1 MLAIRRSNDYRALFH
16 RHIQPMYIYELGT
29 LRVLDVNDAACNLY
43 GYSRTAFLRLTVA
56 DLIPSEDDALF
67 REALRHRT
75 TGPAATSLWRHRRA
89 DGGLFYVDITS
100 NGLTFEGKP
109 ARIVE
114 ALDASRRLAV
124 SRALSDSRAALAEA
138 QALAHLGTF
147 ETDFATGDMRW
158 SPELFRILGVDPAR
172 ERPRPLHEFDH
183 PADCAAIAA
192 EIDRARLER
201 DIYTIEHRIVTR
213 DGRERCV
220 FERGRFS
227 YELGTARRLIGAV
240 LDITDQKITQDRLR
254 HLAERDSLTGLAN
267 RMLLRERLS
276 SAIERAALENRIVGV
291 VYIDLDRFKTIND
304 TMAHGTGDEFLRELA
319 ARLRRVVGSRGT
331 VARPGGDE
339 FIILVDPLENEEA
352 GIAFANI
359 LLAEIARPLAYES
372 VHLVVTASIGLAL
385 FPRDGTSPDAL
396 LRNADTAMYA
406 AKARSGNVIEV
417 YTPQLHLRA
426 LAELELE
433 GELRIALESETLQ
446 VAYQPI
452 VEAATGKI
460 IALEA
465 LARWTQDGREVEPS
479 DFIPLAESR
488 GLILRLGRFILGQAT
503 HTARQLLDAGH
514 DLTMCVNISP
524 WQFRDRDF
532 GEDVREA
539 LERSGLPAARL
550 QLEITE
556 SAYLGA
562 DSDLDNIGTIEQLGV
577 RLSID
582 DFGTGYS
589 SLSYLK
595 RLPVDSLKIDRS
607 FISDIVEDT
616 ADQGIVRAMIA
627 VASTLGLSVIAEGVE
642 TAAQADFLRELGCT
656 HFQGF
661 YFARPMLL
669 GPLRALLSQ
678 TSPER

>member
-1 MLAIRRSNDYRALFH
+1 MLAIRRPNDYRALFH
-16 RHIQPMYIYELGT
+16 RHIQPMYIYEVGT

-43 GYSRTAFLRLTVA
+43 GYSRTEFLRLTLSE
-56 DLIPSEDDALF
+56 LIPSEEDALF
-67 REALRHRT
+67 REALRQRT
-75 TGPAATSLWRHRRA
+75 TGPAATSLWRHCRA
-89 DGGLFYVDITS
+89 DGSVFYVDITS
-100 NGLTFEGKP
+100 NGLTFEGKA

-114 ALDASRRLAV
+114 AVDASRRLAV

-147 ETDFATGDMRW
+147 ETDFSTGDMRW

-172 ERPRPLHEFDH
+172 ERPRQLHEFDH

-201 DIYTIEHRIVTR
+201 DVYTIEHRIVTR

-220 FERGRFS
+220 FERG
-227 YELGTARRLIGAV
+227 TARRLIGAV
-240 LDITDQKITQDRLR
+240 LDITDQKLTQDRLR

-267 RMLLRERLS
+267 RMLLRERVNA
-276 SAIERAALENRIVGV
+276 AIEAADAEKRILGV

-339 FIILVDPLENEEA
+339 FIILIDPLESEA
-352 GIAFANI
+352 AGVAFANT

-385 FPRDGTSPDAL
+385 FPRDGATPDAL

-406 AKARSGNVIEV
+406 AKARSGNAIEV

-433 GELRIALESETLQ
+433 GELRVALESETLQ

-452 VEAATGKI
+452 IEAATGKI
-460 IALEA
+460 VALEA

-479 DFIPLAESR
+479 DFIPLAEAR
-488 GLILRLGRFILGQAT
+488 GLILRLGRFVLGQAAQ
-503 HTARQLLDAGH
+503 TARQLLDAGH

-532 GEDVREA
+532 GNEIRRV
-539 LERSGLPAARL
+539 LEMSGLPAAHL

-562 DSDLDNIGTIEQLGV
+562 DSDLENIGTIEQLGV

-607 FISDIVEDT
+607 FIADIVDDT

-642 TAAQADFLRELGCT
+642 TAAQAEFLRELGCT

-661 YFARPMLL
+661 YFARPLL
-669 GPLRALLSQ
+669 PGPLRALLSQ
-678 TSPER
+678 SFPER